1 MGGGNFV
8 TQAYP
13 TNFHTFHTRKV
24 LVGDEKPGDFKE
36 VTAAERAA
44 IEAQDAKWEEWPQW
58 LIDAFDHDR
67 YGRYNPDTG
76 FGELNGLTDI
86 SLADAINIHAWGNK
100 LSEKGFSASA
110 TLRDMQIRTNMSPLN
125 TTASNEMNVAGLFQ
139 QQQIMETCRI
149 TGSDD
154 EWTSLTHIIGR
165 YLGYI
170 FDNCK
175 KLRKV
180 HGILNLEY
188 YTAGENIF
196 RGCVSLEDIR
206 IKGLKASL
214 NMSPCKSI
222 SSASLAWLVA
232 RSAATSPISVKV
244 HPDIF
249 AKLTD
254 ENNTEWHQLALDAAA
269 KNIQFITI

>member
-1 MGGGNFV
+1 M

-24 LVGDEKPGDFKE
+24 LTPKESPANFRE

-58 LIDAFDHDR
+58 LIDVFDRDR
-67 YGRYNPDTG
+67 FGRYNPDTG

-86 SLADAINIHAWGNK
+86 SLEEARNINAWGNR
-100 LSEKGFSASA
+100 LSEKGFSAS
-110 TLRDMQIRTNMSPLN
+110 TTPKGRQIRTNMSPLN
-125 TTASNEMNVAGLFQ
+125 TTASNEMNVAGLFA

-154 EWTSLTHIIGR
+154 EWTSLTHIAGR

-180 HGILNLEY
+180 YGILNLEY

-196 RGCVSLEDIR
+196 RSCESLEDIR
-206 IKGLKASL
+206 IKGLKASID
-214 NMSPCKSI
+214 MSPCRSL
-222 SSASLAWLVA
+222 SAATLAWLVA

-244 HPDIF
+244 HPDVY

-254 ENNTEWHQLALDAAA
+254 EANPEWHQVTLDAAA

>member
-1 MGGGNFV
+1 M

-24 LVGDEKPGDFKE
+24 LTPKESPANFRE
-36 VTAAERAA
+36 VTADERAA
-44 IEAQDAKWEEWPQW
+44 IEAQDAKWEPWPQW
-58 LIDAFDHDR
+58 LIDVFNSDR
-67 YGRYNPDTG
+67 FGRYSHDTG
-76 FGELNGLTDI
+76 FGELNSLTDI
-86 SLADAINIHAWGNK
+86 SLEEARNIHAWGNK
-100 LSEKGFSASA
+100 LSKKGFSASA
-110 TLRDMQIRTNMSPLN
+110 TPKSRQIRTNLSPINTMSIN
-125 TTASNEMNVAGLFQ
+125 DMDVTALFA
-139 QQQIMETCRI
+139 QQQILETCRI

-154 EWTSLTHIIGR
+154 EWTCLQHIANKFT
-165 YLGYI
+165 GYT
-170 FDNCK
+170 FDNCQ

-180 HGILNLEY
+180 YGILDLTY
-188 YTAGENIF
+188 YTSGENFF
-196 RGCVSLEDIR
+196 RSCVSLEDIK
-206 IKGLKASL
+206 IKGLSASID
-214 NMSPCKSI
+214 MSPCKSI

-254 ENNTEWHQLALDAAA
+254 ENNTEWHQVTLDAAA